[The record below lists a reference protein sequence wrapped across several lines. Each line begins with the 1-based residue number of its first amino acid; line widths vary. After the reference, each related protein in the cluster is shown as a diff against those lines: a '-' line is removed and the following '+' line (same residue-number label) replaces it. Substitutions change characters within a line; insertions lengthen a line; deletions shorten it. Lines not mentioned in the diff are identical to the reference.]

1 MKHDYPIRP
10 VAFTDVRL
18 TDNFWAP
25 RMETNRAASI
35 PSAFG
40 KCEEHGRMANFQIAG
55 GLIEGQHRGEYPFD
69 DTDVYKILEGAW
81 YALMVSPDPELDRYL
96 DNIIEMIAAAQEDD
110 GYLYTPR
117 TNNAEHLRD
126 WMGPVRFSNLSR
138 SHELYN
144 CGHFYEAAVAH
155 YQATGKRSLLD
166 VALKS
171 ADFLCDTFGWDK
183 NVLPPGHQVV
193 EMGLAKLYRVTGD
206 EKYVKLAKFFLEA
219 RGHPR
224 NSEGKSTGEGLRLW
238 DEYTQDHK
246 PVLEQDEAV
255 GHAVRAVYMY
265 SGMADVAAL
274 MDNPEFTRA
283 IDRLWENVVQKKLY
297 ITGGIGARGDGERF
311 GDNYELPNMTAY
323 CETCAQI
330 GYVYWNHR
338 QFLLHGDGKYI
349 DVMERTLYNSLI
361 SGVSLDGKLFFY
373 PNPLSS
379 YGQHSRSPWFGCACC
394 PGNVTRFMASIP
406 GYVYAHKDDT
416 LYVNLFV
423 SGEATVDMDRGRV
436 NISQETGY
444 PWCGKI
450 GVTVNPETD
459 GEFTVAVRIPGW
471 ARNEVVPSDL
481 YSYVAKSDE
490 KWTVTV
496 NGQPLTG
503 DIVNGYFLIKR
514 SWKSGDK
521 IELNLPMPV
530 RRVIAN
536 HNVVEDRGRVSVE
549 CGPIVYCAEWPD
561 NKGGNVFNILLDD
574 NAPLSTEWRPELL
587 NGVKVITGKAVGLSK
602 ESKDGPFIREDQD
615 ITLIPYYAW
624 AHRGKGQM
632 AVWLA
637 RTEEAAKASLPAD
650 LASQAKANSSM
661 HEASASMA
669 AMPDDPCGSFDP
681 SAGYFHW
688 WPKQGTVEWLEY
700 TWKEPITVSSVNVYW
715 FDDTGHGGC
724 RIPESWRVLHRVGNE
739 WKPVPNPSGAGVTKD
754 MYNNSSFDEIT
765 TDGLRLEV
773 KMQEGFSCGVARWR
787 VN

>member
-10 VAFTDVRL
+10 VAFTDVKL
-18 TDNFWAP
+18 TDRFWAA
-25 RMETNRAASI
+25 RMETNRAVSI

-55 GLIEGQHRGEYPFD
+55 DLVEGQHRGEYPFD
-69 DTDVYKILEGAW
+69 DTDVYKILEGAS
-81 YALMVSPDPELDRYL
+81 YALMVRPDPELDKYL
-96 DNIIEMIAAAQEDD
+96 DGIIEMIAAAQEDD

-126 WMGPVRFSNLSR
+126 WMGPARWSNLSR

-183 NVLPPGHQVV
+183 NVSPPGHQVV

-206 EKYVKLAKFFLEA
+206 EKYIKLAKFFLEA

-224 NSEGKSTGEGLRLW
+224 NAEGKATGDGLRLW

-274 MDNPEFTRA
+274 MDNPEFTQS

-311 GDNYELPNMTAY
+311 GENYELPNMTAY

-361 SGVSLDGKLFFY
+361 SGVSMDGKLFFY

-379 YGQHSRSPWFGCACC
+379 FGQHSRSPWFGCACC

-406 GYVYAHKDDT
+406 GYAYAHRDDT

-423 SGEATVDMDRGRV
+423 SGEANVDMARGRV
-436 NISQETGY
+436 KISQETGY

-450 GVTVNPETD
+450 GVTVNPETE

-481 YSYVAKSDE
+481 YSYVTKSDE
-490 KWTVTV
+490 KWTVAV
-496 NGQPLTG
+496 NGEVLTG

-514 SWKSGDK
+514 SWKAGDK
-521 IELNLPMPV
+521 IEVNLPMPV

-536 HNVVEDRGRVSVE
+536 ENVAEDRGRVSIE

-561 NKGGNVFNILLDD
+561 NKGGAVFNILLTDD
-574 NAPLSTEWRPELL
+574 APLSAEWRPDLL
-587 NGVKVITGKAVGLSK
+587 NGVKVITGKALGLSK
-602 ESKDGPFIREDQD
+602 QSADAPITREEQD
-615 ITLIPYYAW
+615 IMLIPYYAW

-632 AVWLA
+632 TVWFA
-637 RTEEAAKASLPAD
+637 RTEAAARPLLPATLTSEAMPD
-650 LASQAKANSSM
+650 SSNEG
-661 HEASASMA
+661 EASAINR
-669 AMPDDPCGSFDP
+669 PDDPESSFDP
-681 SAGYFHW
+681 GAGHFHW
-688 WPKQGTVEWLEY
+688 WPRKGSTEWVRY
-700 TWKEPITVSSVNVYW
+700 TWKQPITVSSVDVYW
-715 FDDTGHGGC
+715 FDDTGHGEC
-724 RIPESWRVLHRVGNE
+724 RIPESWRVLHKDGND

>member
-1 MKHDYPIRP
+1 MQNDYPIRP
-10 VAFTDVRL
+10 VAFTDVKL
-18 TDNFWAP
+18 TDKFWAP
-25 RMETNRAASI
+25 RMETNRAVSI

-55 GLIEGQHRGEYPFD
+55 GLAEGQHRGEYPFD
-69 DTDVYKILEGAW
+69 DTDIYKILEGAS
-81 YALMVSPDPELDRYL
+81 YALMVRPDPELDKYL
-96 DNIIEMIAAAQEDD
+96 DSIIEMIAAAQEDD

-126 WMGPVRFSNLSR
+126 WMGPARWSNLSR

-183 NVLPPGHQVV
+183 NVSPPGHQVV

-206 EKYVKLAKFFLEA
+206 EKYIKLAKFFLEA

-224 NSEGKSTGEGLRLW
+224 NSEGKSTGDGLRLW

-274 MDNPEFTRA
+274 MDNPEFTQA

-311 GDNYELPNMTAY
+311 GENYELPNMTAY

-379 YGQHSRSPWFGCACC
+379 FGQHSRSPWFGCACC

-406 GYVYAHKDDT
+406 GYVYAHRDDT

-423 SGEATVDMDRGRV
+423 SGEANIDMARGKV
-436 NISQETGY
+436 KISQETGC

-450 GVTVNPETD
+450 GVTVNPENE
-459 GEFTVAVRIPGW
+459 GAFTVAVRIPGW

-481 YSYVAKSDE
+481 YSCITKSDE
-490 KWTVTV
+490 KWTVAV
-496 NGQPLTG
+496 NGEPLTG
-503 DIVNGYFLIKR
+503 DIVNGYFPVKR
-514 SWKSGDK
+514 SWKAGDK
-521 IELNLPMPV
+521 IDLNLPMPV

-536 HNVVEDRGRVSVE
+536 DKVAEDRGRVSIE

-561 NKGGNVFNILLDD
+561 NKGGSVFNILLTDD
-574 NAPLSTEWRPELL
+574 VPLSTEWRPDLL

-602 ESKDGPFIREDQD
+602 ESADAPITREQQD
-615 ITLIPYYAW
+615 IMLIPYYAW

-632 AVWLA
+632 TVWLA
-637 RTEEAAKASLPAD
+637 RTEQAARPLLPATLTSEAMPD
-650 LASQAKANSSM
+650 SSNES
-661 HEASASMA
+661 EASAINR
-669 AMPDDPCGSFDP
+669 PDDPESSFDP
-681 SAGYFHW
+681 SAGHFHW
-688 WPKQGTVEWLEY
+688 WPRKGSTEWVRY
-700 TWKEPITVSSVNVYW
+700 TWKQPITVSSVDVYW
-715 FDDTGHGGC
+715 FDDTGHGEC
-724 RIPESWRVLHRVGNE
+724 RIPESWRVLHKDGND
-739 WKPVPNPSGAGVTKD
+739 WKPVPNPSGTGVTKD
-754 MYNNSSFDEIT
+754 MYNNSGFDEIT